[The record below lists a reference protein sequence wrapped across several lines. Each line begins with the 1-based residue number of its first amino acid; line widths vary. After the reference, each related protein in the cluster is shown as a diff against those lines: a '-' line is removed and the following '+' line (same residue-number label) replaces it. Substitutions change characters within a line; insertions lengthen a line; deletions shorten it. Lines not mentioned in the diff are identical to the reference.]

1 MSEEAEK
8 RRHRRY
14 EVEGVN
20 GSLTFAVDVKIVN
33 LSLEGMAIETGRRL
47 NVNTDYS
54 VRLKQGDEHL
64 ELTGKIVWST
74 LTRTVKTPEGDIK
87 PVYRAGIRFVDV
99 LDEKSRSI
107 ISFIEN
113 NRIVTLEKRI
123 LGRFKI
129 NSGNALL
136 KYPQDYIV
144 KRLSLS
150 GMLIETELPL
160 EPEDQV
166 EMSLRLPDNGELN
179 FTGRVAN
186 VQPREGEGEFYR
198 IGVEFLDLDQKNREI
213 LTNYLK
219 QIE

>member
-1 MSEEAEK
+1 MSREVEK

-20 GSLTFAVDVKIVN
+20 GSLTFAVDVRIVN

-54 VRLKQGDEHL
+54 VRLKHGDEHL
-64 ELTGKIVWST
+64 ELKGKIVWST
-74 LTRTVKTPEGDIK
+74 LTRTVKTPEGDVK
-87 PVYRAGIRFVDV
+87 PVYRAGIRFVDI

-129 NSGNALL
+129 NSGSALL
-136 KYPQDYIV
+136 KYPQDYVV

-166 EMSLRLPDNGELN
+166 EMSLKLPDSEDFS
-179 FTGRVAN
+179 FTGRVVN
-186 VQPREGEGEFYR
+186 VHPRDGEGEFYR
-198 IGVEFLDLDQKNREI
+198 IGVEFLNLDHKNREV
-213 LTNYLK
+213 LASYLK
-219 QIE
+219 KIE